1 MKYRLIYIL
10 VSSVIVLLLLRCVYY
25 LYINNNKNMLLNKI
39 LQQWKKQTNNA
50 DIQKVTMGVY
60 TDDYILSFSEIRD
73 QKTHI
78 HLITNQFYSNF
89 NEFISLFFK
98 PQFELIPTTTIGYV
112 IKKNSKH
119 LMPIKINQ
127 QNDPYIIVQN
137 MIEMYET
144 IDMY

>member
-10 VSSVIVLLLLRCVYY
+10 VSSVIFLLLIRWLYY
-25 LYINNNKNMLLNKI
+25 LYINNNKNNLLNKI
-39 LQQWKKQTNNA
+39 LKQWKTQTNNA
-50 DIQKVTMGVY
+50 YIQKVTMGVY
-60 TDDYILSFSEIRD
+60 TDDYILSFSEIHD

-98 PQFELIPTTTIGYV
+98 PQFELIPTTTIGYI
-112 IKKNSKH
+112 IKKNSKY
-119 LMPIKINQ
+119 LTPIQINQ
-127 QNDPYIIVQN
+127 QNDPYNIVQN
-137 MIEMYET
+137 MIKTYET

>member
-10 VSSVIVLLLLRCVYY
+10 FSSVIFLLLIRWLYY
-25 LYINNNKNMLLNKI
+25 LYINNNKNNLLNKI
-39 LQQWKKQTNNA
+39 LKQWKIQTNNA
-50 DIQKVTMGVY
+50 YIQKVRKGVY
-60 TDDYILSFSEIRD
+60 TDDYFLSFSEIPN

-78 HLITNQFYSNF
+78 HLITNQFYTNF

-112 IKKNSKH
+112 IKKNSKY
-119 LMPIKINQ
+119 LTPIQINQ
-127 QNDPYIIVQN
+127 QNDAYIIVKH
-137 MIEMYET
+137 MIKTYET